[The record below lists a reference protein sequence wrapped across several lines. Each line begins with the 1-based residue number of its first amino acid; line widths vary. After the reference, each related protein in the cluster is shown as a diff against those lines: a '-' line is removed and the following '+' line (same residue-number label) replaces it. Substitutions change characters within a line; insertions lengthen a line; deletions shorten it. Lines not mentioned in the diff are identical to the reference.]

1 MLNLLGKSL
10 NELAQLLLPILNEPY
25 KVRQIYHW
33 IYQKNAKSFYEMT
46 ELSKDLRKKLSEEF
60 SIVYPEIEKE
70 MISKDG
76 SVKFLFKLSDGEKI
90 ESVLLPETNRNT
102 FCISTQVGCKMG
114 CKYCLTGKMGFKR
127 NLEVDEI
134 VAQVLAL
141 VERVK
146 PRDRRA
152 NIVFMGM
159 GEPLDNIENLKKAIS
174 LITDPNG
181 IAISPRRVTVSTIG
195 IPGGLISIMDI
206 PRPPKIAI
214 SINSLDE
221 ERREFLMPA
230 TKKFKLTDVLKEIES
245 LKLKKGQRITIEW
258 VLIKSINDGE
268 DEIERLKKLS
278 MRVPIKVNI
287 IPYNPSPLLP
297 FERTEER
304 DAKDFALRIEKKG
317 ISVTVR
323 KRRGD
328 DISASCGQLAIIEER

>member
-10 NELAQLLLPILNEPY
+10 NELAQLLLSVLNEPY

-33 IYQKNAKSFYEMT
+33 IYQKNAKSFHEMT
-46 ELSKDLRKKLSEEF
+46 ELSKELRKKLSEEF
-60 SIVYPEIEKE
+60 SIFYPEIEKE
-70 MISKDG
+70 IISKDG
-76 SVKFLFKLSDGEKI
+76 SVKFLFRLSDGKKI

-102 FCISTQVGCKMG
+102 FCISTQVGCRMG

-134 VAQVLAL
+134 VAQVLTL

-146 PRDRRA
+146 PRDRRV

-195 IPGGLISIMDI
+195 IPRGLTSLMEI

-221 ERREFLMPA
+221 RKREFLMPA
-230 TKKFKLTDVLKEIES
+230 TRKFKLGDILKEMES

-258 VLIKSINDGE
+258 VLIKNINDGE

-278 MRVPIKVNI
+278 MRVPIKVNV
-287 IPYNPSPLLP
+287 IPYNSSPLLP

-304 DAKDFALRIEKKG
+304 DAENFALRIEKKG

-323 KRRGD
+323 KRRGH
-328 DISASCGQLAIIEER
+328 DISASCGQLAIIAER

>member
-1 MLNLLGKSL
+1 MLNLLGKNL
-10 NELAQLLLPILNEPY
+10 NELEQLLLPALKESY

-33 IYQKNAKSFYEMT
+33 IYQRNAKSFFEIT

-60 SIVYPEIEKE
+60 SIDYPEIEKE
-70 MISKDG
+70 MVSKDG
-76 SVKFLFKLSDGEKI
+76 SVKFLFKLSDGKKI

-134 VAQVLAL
+134 VAQVLTL
-141 VERVK
+141 LERVK
-146 PRDRRA
+146 PRDRRV

-159 GEPLDNIENLKKAIS
+159 GEPLDNIENLKRAIT

-195 IPGGLISIMDI
+195 IPGSLKSLTEIT
-206 PRPPKIAI
+206 RPPKIAV

-221 ERREFLMPA
+221 KKREFLMPA
-230 TKKFKLTDVLKEIES
+230 TKKFKLSDVLKEMES
-245 LKLKKGQRITIEW
+245 LKLRKGQRITIEW
-258 VLIKSINDGE
+258 VLIKNINDGE
-268 DEIERLKKLS
+268 DEIERIKKLS
-278 MRVPIKVNI
+278 RRVPIKVNV
-287 IPYNPSPLLP
+287 IPFNSSPLLP
-297 FERTEER
+297 FKRTDEK
-304 DAKDFALRIEKKG
+304 DAEDFALRIEKKG

>member
-76 SVKFLFKLSDGEKI
+76 SVKFLFKLSDGKKI

-114 CKYCLTGKMGFKR
+114 CKYCLTEKMGFKR

-134 VAQVLAL
+134 VAQVIAL

-146 PRDRRA
+146 PRDRRV

-214 SINSLDE
+214 SINSMDE
-221 ERREFLMPA
+221 EKREFLMPA
-230 TKKFKLTDVLKEIES
+230 TKKFKLADVLKEIES

-287 IPYNPSPLLP
+287 IPYNSSPLLP

>member
-60 SIVYPEIEKE
+60 SIVYPKIEKE

-76 SVKFLFKLSDGEKI
+76 SVKFLFKLSDGKKI

-146 PRDRRA
+146 PRDRRV

-159 GEPLDNIENLKKAIS
+159 GEPLDNIENLKKAIF

-195 IPGGLISIMDI
+195 IPGGLINIMDI

-230 TKKFKLTDVLKEIES
+230 TKKFKLADVLKEIES

-297 FERTEER
+297 FERTAER

>member
-10 NELAQLLLPILNEPY
+10 NELERLLLPTLKESY
-25 KVRQIYHW
+25 KVKQIYHW
-33 IYQKNAKSFYEMT
+33 IYQRGAKSFFEMT
-46 ELSKDLRKKLSEEF
+46 ELSKDLRKKLNEEF
-60 SIVYPEIEKE
+60 SIYYPEIEKE
-70 MISKDG
+70 MVSKDG
-76 SVKFLFKLSDGEKI
+76 SVKFLFRLSDGKKI

-134 VAQVLAL
+134 LAQVLSL
-141 VERVK
+141 LERVK
-146 PRDRRA
+146 PRDRRV

-159 GEPLDNIENLKKAIS
+159 GEPLDNIENLKKAIN

-195 IPGGLISIMDI
+195 IPGSLKSLMEIE
-206 PRPPKIAI
+206 RPPKIAV

-221 ERREFLMPA
+221 GKRVFLMPA
-230 TKKFKLTDVLKEIES
+230 TKKFKLSDVLREMES
-245 LKLKKGQRITIEW
+245 LKLRKGQRITIEW
-258 VLIKSINDGE
+258 VLIKDINDGE
-268 DEIERLKKLS
+268 DEIERIKKLS
-278 MRVPIKVNI
+278 RRVPIKVNV
-287 IPYNPSPLLP
+287 IPYNSSPFLP
-297 FERTEER
+297 FERTDEK
-304 DAKDFALRIEKKG
+304 DAEDFALRIEKKG

>member
-1 MLNLLGKSL
+1 MLNLLGKNLS
-10 NELAQLLLPILNEPY
+10 ELEQLLLPVLAEPY
-25 KVRQIYHW
+25 RVRQIYHW
-33 IYQKNAKSFYEMT
+33 IYQKNAKSFYEIT
-46 ELSKDLRKKLSEEF
+46 ELSKELRKRLGEKF

-70 MISKDG
+70 MVSKDG
-76 SVKFLFKLSDGEKI
+76 SVKFLFKLSDGKKI

-134 VAQVLAL
+134 VAQVLVLA
-141 VERVK
+141 ERVK
-146 PRDRRA
+146 PRDRRI

-181 IAISPRRVTVSTIG
+181 ISISPRRVTVSTIG
-195 IPGGLISIMDI
+195 IPGGLTSIREI
-206 PRPPKIAI
+206 PRPPKIAV

-221 ERREFLMPA
+221 EKREFLMPA
-230 TKKFKLTDVLKEIES
+230 TKKFKLGEILKEMES
-245 LKLKKGQRITIEW
+245 LKLKRGERITIEW
-258 VLIKSINDGE
+258 VLIKNVNDGE

-278 MRVPIKVNI
+278 KRVPIKVNV
-287 IPYNPSPLLP
+287 IPYNSSPLLP
-297 FERTEER
+297 FDRTEER
-304 DAKDFALRIEKKG
+304 NAEDFALRIEKKG

>member
-10 NELAQLLLPILNEPY
+10 NELEQLLLPVLAEPY
-25 KVRQIYHW
+25 RVRQIYHW
-33 IYQKNAKSFYEMT
+33 IYQKNAKSFYEIT
-46 ELSKDLRKKLSEEF
+46 ELSKELRKRLGEKF

-70 MISKDG
+70 MVSKDG
-76 SVKFLFKLSDGEKI
+76 SVKFLFKLSDGKKI

-134 VAQVLAL
+134 VAQVLVL
-141 VERVK
+141 VEKVK
-146 PRDRRA
+146 PRDRRV

-174 LITDPNG
+174 LITDPDG
-181 IAISPRRVTVSTIG
+181 ISISPRRVTISTIG
-195 IPGGLISIMDI
+195 IPGGLTSIREIS
-206 PRPPKIAI
+206 RPPKIAV

-221 ERREFLMPA
+221 EKREFLMPA
-230 TKKFKLTDVLKEIES
+230 TKRFKLGEILKEMES
-245 LKLKKGQRITIEW
+245 LKLKRGERITIEW
-258 VLIKSINDGE
+258 VLIKNVNDGE

-278 MRVPIKVNI
+278 KRVPIKVNV
-287 IPYNPSPLLP
+287 IPYNSSPLLP
-297 FERTEER
+297 FDRTEER
-304 DAKDFALRIEKKG
+304 DAEDFALRIEKKG